1 MKITEPIYSSA
12 LAHSARRTLNKKF
25 NILGEFDLIHYDSDF
40 NLLRTH
46 IANCRKQIFSSTDKI
61 IIVHKDT
68 DYYMPNSSYG
78 LTVYNL
84 YKTFLELDISLST
97 MIIVTN
103 HKGIESDFKNLIP
116 LHEQQYNFPIIIDT
130 LISTSNWYEELR
142 PTLKDIEF
150 NANISHNA
158 ICMMGA
164 KRIHR
169 NILFNV
175 FKKNNLLNKIICTYN
190 NI

>member
-25 NILGEFDLIHYDSDF
+25 NILGEFDLINYDSDF

-116 LHEQQYNFPIIIDT
+116 FHEQKYNFPIIIDNY
-130 LISTSNWYEELR
+130 ISAFRESERLTHRLS
-142 PTLKDIEF
+142 DINF
-150 NANISHNA
+150 TTNISHHA
-158 ICMMGA
+158 ISMMGV

-169 NILFNV
+169 NILFNE
-175 FKKNNLLNKIICTYN
+175 FKKNNLLNEIICAYN
-190 NI
+190 NL

>member
-1 MKITEPIYSSA
+1 MCTKPELPSRLSSNF
-12 LAHSARRTLNKKF
+12 RYVLNKKF
-25 NILGEFDLIHYDSDF
+25 NILGEFDIVNYDHDF
-40 NLLRTH
+40 NLLQSRLL
-46 IANCRKQIFSSTDKI
+46 IFSSHTFSHADKF
-61 IIVHKDT
+61 IIVHYDT
-68 DYYMPNSSYG
+68 DYYMPNSNYG
-78 LTVYNL
+78 LSIYNL

>member
-25 NILGEFDLIHYDSDF
+25 NILGEFDLINYDSDF

>member
-1 MKITEPIYSSA
+1 MCTKPELPSRLSSNF
-12 LAHSARRTLNKKF
+12 RYVLNKKF
-25 NILGEFDLIHYDSDF
+25 NILGEFDIVNYDHDF
-40 NLLRTH
+40 NLLQSRLL
-46 IANCRKQIFSSTDKI
+46 IFSSHTFSHADKF
-61 IIVHKDT
+61 IIVHYDT
-68 DYYMPNSSYG
+68 DYYMPNSNYG
-78 LTVYNL
+78 LSIYNL

-130 LISTSNWYEELR
+130 LISISNFYEELR

>member
-25 NILGEFDLIHYDSDF
+25 NILGEFDLVNYDSDF

-130 LISTSNWYEELR
+130 LISISNFYEELR